1 MQRQSIKVH
10 DNRHV
15 TQNENHALDWPLML
29 GIIGA
34 LGLAAVLIWGIATAL
49 GL

>member
-1 MQRQSIKVH
+1 MQRQSIRVRN
-10 DNRHV
+10 NRHV
-15 TQNENHALDWPLML
+15 NQNENHAMDWPLML

-34 LGLAAVLIWGIATAL
+34 LGLAAVLIWGIASAL